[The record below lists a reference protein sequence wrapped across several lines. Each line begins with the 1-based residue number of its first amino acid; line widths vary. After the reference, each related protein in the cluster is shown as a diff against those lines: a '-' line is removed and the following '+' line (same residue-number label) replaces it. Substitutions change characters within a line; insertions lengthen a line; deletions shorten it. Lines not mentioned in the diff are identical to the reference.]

1 MIRNSLIIS
10 SLMAGCVFSTQSSAA
25 IFNIDE
31 MNITGGTITRNFL
44 PTPDTINLG
53 LTGNTNLV
61 GSYINK
67 NSTLDGLPISITN
80 FGMPGSPITP
90 PQYVYTAASNI
101 NHNGVQTAP
110 VDGIPTPGDGDFMG
124 GPIPTGIVDDALG
137 TISMDLSSW
146 FANHMT
152 MDQNLGSANA
162 TGNWDANTGL
172 YDLSWTAILTQ
183 GGGAGG
189 TVTWDLQGQVL
200 QKSAASVPEPSSLW
214 LLVVSLLGFGLQ
226 RIRIRAAGA

>member
-10 SLMAGCVFSTQSSAA
+10 SLMAGCIFSTQSSAA
-25 IFNIDE
+25 TFNITE
-31 MNITGGTITRNFL
+31 MNIAGGTITRNFL

-61 GSYINK
+61 GGYINK

-80 FGMPGSPITP
+80 FGMPGGEITP

-110 VDGIPTPGDGDFMG
+110 VDGITTPGDGDFMG
-124 GPIPTGIVDDALG
+124 RPIPTGVVDDALG

-162 TGNWDANTGL
+162 TGNGDANTGF

-200 QKSAASVPEPSSLW
+200 QTSAVPVPAAVWLFSSG
-214 LLVVSLLGFGLQ
+214 LLGLIGIA
-226 RIRIRAAGA
+226 RRKKA